1 MSVFRV
7 FLSLF
12 SHIMTENGYLENK
25 YPCSVQI
32 QDNQDQKISKYGHFL
47 RNIDSCGQ
55 YGLCWIIFDHYS
67 DFRKK

>member
-1 MSVFRV
+1 MSLFRV

-55 YGLCWIIFDHYS
+55 YGLC
-67 DFRKK
+67 